1 MNTSELIQQQ
11 QLAAGLKQQ
20 ELLAAATAVALY
32 VYNVSPAERANKL
45 VARFGGDC
53 EHFDRLFALVDSPCW
68 ATEMAAPTALA
79 YLGDAIERYGDEAAR
94 RVKINLEGAA

>member
-1 MNTSELIQQQ
+1 MNN
-11 QLAAGLKQQ
+11 

-53 EHFDRLFALVDSPCW
+53 ADIEELLVLVDSATW

-79 YLGDAIERYGDEAAR
+79 YLGDAIAKYGEEAQR
-94 RVKINLEGAA
+94 RVSINLGDTP